1 MPATTPWYQGAAV
14 PFTWT
19 NTDTTGAP
27 QNAATVT
34 LTITLPDRSTV
45 TMSTAADPPTVTSSA
60 TGVYSAQYVTTQAG
74 HHVILWAAADPDY
87 PGAWADSFEVQ
98 CSADPTI
105 VSLAQAKEILK
116 LTSTTEFDAELQG
129 YNASAT
135 EVAEFFCGALVTR
148 QRTARVRASGRA
160 LILPHAPVRIDL
172 GTVIDSTYQ
181 RDGATTNGLVSI
193 TPLLSYGFM
202 YDLDQLLVDPE
213 TGIVRHAAG
222 FPFFYTSDYLAQ
234 YEAVW
239 WAGRAVIPSA
249 AYDGARIIL
258 EHLYQVTRGGAGA
271 QDVAAGESTTI
282 VPGFGY
288 AIPNRAL
295 ELFAVVSGGVG
306 AFA

>member
-14 PFTWT
+14 PLSFT
-19 NTDTTGAP
+19 NTDTQGNP

-34 LTITLPDRSTV
+34 VTITLPDRSTA
-45 TMSTAADPPTVTSSA
+45 TPTVTSSG
-60 TGVYSAQYVTTQAG
+60 TGVYNATYVTAQAG
-74 HHVILWAAADPDY
+74 HHLILWVASDAQY

-98 CSADPTI
+98 PSADPTI
-105 VSLAQAKEILK
+105 VSLAEAKDILD
-116 LTSTTEFDAELQG
+116 LTGTTQYDGRLQSF
-129 YNASAT
+129 NASAT
-135 EVAEFFCGALVTR
+135 EVAEWACGAVVTK
-148 QRTARVRASGRA
+148 QYTENVRASGRA
-160 LILPHAPVRIDL
+160 LILPHAPVRTDL
-172 GTVIDSTYQ
+172 GTVIDTTYQ

-202 YDLDQLLVDPE
+202 YDLDQLITDPE

-222 FPFFYTSDYLAQ
+222 FPFFYTADYLAQ
-234 YEAVW
+234 YKAVW

-249 AYDGARIIL
+249 IYDGARIIL
-258 EHLYQVTRGGAGA
+258 EHLSQVLRGGTDA
-271 QDVAAGESTTI
+271 QSLAAGESTTV

-295 ELFAVVSGGVG
+295 ELFATVRGSQG

>member
-1 MPATTPWYQGAAV
+1 MPARTPWYQGAAV
-14 PFTWT
+14 PLTWT
-19 NTDTTGAP
+19 STDTSGNP

-34 LTITLPDRSTV
+34 LTITLPDRTTV
-45 TMSTAADPPTVTSSA
+45 TMSTTAETVTSSGA
-60 TGVYSAQYVTTQAG
+60 GVYNATYVTTQAG
-74 HHVILWAAADPDY
+74 HHVILWVASDANY
-87 PGAWADSFEVQ
+87 PGAFADSFEVQ
-98 CSADPTI
+98 PSADPTI

-116 LTSTTEFDAELQG
+116 LTGTTEFDAELQG
-129 YNASAT
+129 YNASAS
-135 EVAEFFCGALVTR
+135 EVAEWACGAVVTR
-148 QRTARVRASGRA
+148 MYTERVRASGRA
-160 LILPHAPVRIDL
+160 LILSHAPVRTDL
-172 GTVIDSTYQ
+172 GTVIDTTYQ
-181 RDGATTNGLVSI
+181 RDGSTSNGLVSI

-222 FPFFYTSDYLAQ
+222 FPFFYTGDYLAS
-234 YEAVW
+234 YKAVY

-249 AYDGARIIL
+249 IYDGARIIL
-258 EHLYQVTRGGAGA
+258 EHLYQVTRGGVGA

-295 ELFAVVSGGVG
+295 ELFATARGAQA